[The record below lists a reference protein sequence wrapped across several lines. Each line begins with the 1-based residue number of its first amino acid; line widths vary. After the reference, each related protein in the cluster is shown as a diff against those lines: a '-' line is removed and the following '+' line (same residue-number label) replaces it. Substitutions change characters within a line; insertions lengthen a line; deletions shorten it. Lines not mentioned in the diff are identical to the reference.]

1 MIAAFSGM
9 SRLPGFRCLLLLLG
23 AVGGSTVVN
32 AGHQDGESDLKG
44 SSSDLSNNALA
55 SPDGPN
61 VYSFHTGGWPFSV
74 DFPEPS
80 FLPGYDG
87 LEIILLFIFNNHFL
101 QGNF

>member
-1 MIAAFSGM
+1 MPSSQKRVITAFSGM
-9 SRLPGFRCLLLLLG
+9 SGLPVFSCLILLLG
-23 AVGGSTVVN
+23 TVGGSTVPEKVN

-44 SSSDLSNNALA
+44 SSSDPANNALA

-61 VYSFHTGGWPFSV
+61 VYAFHTGGWPFSV

-87 LEIILLFIFNNHFL
+87 
-101 QGNF
+101 